1 MCRGAVQR
9 NRPVAEEVKLELDK
23 KTRINL
29 EKARVLLL
37 EPDHPGTDILAQV
50 FFGFG
55 VRQPVRCPTVD
66 DAMEQLA
73 AEIFELVVVDGDLE
87 DGLAYD
93 FIARLRTSNLEPNRY
108 VPVIVLSGHTPDAE
122 VQRAR
127 DCGANFVVTK
137 PLRPMVLLE
146 RIFWVCMDTRTFVEL
161 EGYVGP
167 DRRFQFLGPPIGS
180 AGRRRGDEDELG
192 EASTPNLTQDEIN
205 SFLSPTKAKL

>member
-1 MCRGAVQR
+1 MCKGAMHR
-9 NRPVAEEVKLELDK
+9 DKPVADQVNLELDK

-37 EPDHPGTDILAQV
+37 EPDNPGTDILTQV

-66 DAMEQLA
+66 VAMEQLA
-73 AEIFELVVVDGDLE
+73 SEIFELVVVDGDLE

-93 FIARLRTSNLEPNRY
+93 FVARLRASQLEPNRY
-108 VPVIVLSGHTPDAE
+108 VPVIVLSGHTPDAL

-146 RIFWVCMDTRTFVEL
+146 RIFWVCMETRTFLEL
-161 EGYVGP
+161 DGYIGP
-167 DRRFQFLGPPIGS
+167 DRRFQFLGPPIGM
-180 AGRRRGDEDELG
+180 AGRRRGDEEELG
-192 EASTPNLTQDEIN
+192 KASSPNLTQDEIN
-205 SFLSPTKAKL
+205 NFLSPTKAKL

>member
-1 MCRGAVQR
+1 MA
-9 NRPVAEEVKLELDK
+9 VAEDAKFELNK

-37 EPDHPGTDILAQV
+37 EQQEPGVDVLVQV

-55 VRQPVRCPTVD
+55 VRQPVLCTTA
-66 DAMEQLA
+66 DASMERMA
-73 AEIFELVVVDGDLE
+73 EEIFELVVVDGDLP
-87 DGLAYD
+87 DGQAYE
-93 FIARLRTSNLEPNRY
+93 FVTQLRASDLEPNRY
-108 VPVIVLSGHTPDAE
+108 APVLILTGHTPDAL

-146 RIFWVCMDTRTFVEL
+146 RVFWVCMDTRVFVEL

-167 DRRFQFLGPPIGS
+167 DRRFQFLGPPVGVDC
-180 AGRRRGDEDELG
+180 RRRGDADDVG
-192 EASTPNLTQDEIN
+192 KASTENLTQDEIN